1 MQANHSSISL
11 LLRMESL
18 DIPQTGILPTFIM
31 GVVAYC
37 FILTCNLTVLL
48 TIALDN
54 KLHKPM
60 YILLF
65 NLPVNDLIGATALF
79 PQLIASIH
87 LQNRNISFPACVFQA
102 LMVHLYCGGTLII
115 LTVMAYDRYV
125 AICQPLHYHTV
136 MTPRNLRR
144 MTVGIWLTDVVL
156 IGVLF
161 LMLTPFSFCQNLIA
175 DMYCNNPSIMKLTC
189 EITTVNNAYGL
200 FLSVF
205 LQGVSTI
212 VVIFTYIQI
221 LKTCL
226 LNKQADTKS
235 KAIRTCATH
244 LVVFIV
250 FQVTTIFS
258 VLSHRF
264 SQVSPYLRRS
274 VGMSI
279 LVFPPILNPLIYGLN
294 TKEIREKTMFLF
306 IRNKITF
313 TK

>member
-1 MQANHSSISL
+1 MQTSYNNISL

-18 DIPQTGILPTFIM
+18 DIPQIGILPTFIL

-37 FILTCNLTVLL
+37 FILTCNLTILL
-48 TIALDN
+48 IIALDHR
-54 KLHKPM
+54 LHKPM

-65 NLPVNDLIGATALF
+65 NLPINDLMGATALF

-87 LQNRNISFPACVFQA
+87 LQNRSISYPACVFQA
-102 LMVHLYCGGTLII
+102 LMVHLYCGGALII

-125 AICQPLHYHTV
+125 AICQPLRYHAI
-136 MTPRNLRR
+136 MTPSNLKK
-144 MTVGIWLTDVVL
+144 MIVGIWVTDVVL
-156 IGVLF
+156 VGIVF
-161 LMLTPFSFCQNLIA
+161 LLLSPFSLCQTVIS
-175 DMYCNNPSIMKLTC
+175 DMYCNNPSIMKLIC
-189 EITTVNNAYGL
+189 ENTSVNNLYGL
-200 FLSVF
+200 TLTVL

-212 VVIFTYIQI
+212 VIVFTYIRI

-250 FQVTTIFS
+250 FEVTTIFS

-264 SQVSPYLRRS
+264 SQVSPYMRRS
-274 VGMSI
+274 VGISI

-294 TKEIREKTMFLF
+294 TKEIRDKVIFLL
-306 IRNKITF
+306 NSNTF
-313 TK
+313 NYKK